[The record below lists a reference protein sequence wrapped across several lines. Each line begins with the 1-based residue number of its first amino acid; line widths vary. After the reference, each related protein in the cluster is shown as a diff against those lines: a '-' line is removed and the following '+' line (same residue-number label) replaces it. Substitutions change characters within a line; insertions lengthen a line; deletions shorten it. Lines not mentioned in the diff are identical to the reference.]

1 MDYNLNDNWLL
12 NMSVWWMDI
21 DTDIKFKAAG
31 EDQSIHTRIDP
42 WVFMFAAGYRF

>member
-1 MDYNLNDNWLL
+1 NDNWLL